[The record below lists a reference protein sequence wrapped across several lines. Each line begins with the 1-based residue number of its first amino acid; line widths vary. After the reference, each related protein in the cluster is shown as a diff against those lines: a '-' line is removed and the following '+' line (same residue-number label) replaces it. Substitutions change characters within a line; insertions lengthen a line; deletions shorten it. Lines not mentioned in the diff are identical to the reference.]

1 MENKRNIFPNQLA
14 KDLENASY
22 EVRYDMFVKQILAN
36 KDILARI
43 LSATIAEYKGYS
55 LEEIKLL
62 IEDDIAIDCQP
73 LEPHTSDVDSSTK
86 QKSHSSVNKAT
97 TARDSYS
104 SKIAGMNTE
113 SNIPGEG
120 RIVYDIKFS
129 AFIPNKDE
137 KIKLI
142 VNLEAQQKF
151 STPYDLVTRGVLY
164 TCRMISEQLGRE
176 FEIGKNNSYD
186 DIKKVYSIWI
196 CMDTPQD
203 VANSI
208 TEFKMTKNSIYGT
221 FKREARYDLQSVIFI
236 CLGKAARQTENELI
250 GMLDTLLASDIDVRT
265 KEITLSEKYK
275 LNLRETYEGTVDFM
289 CNLSQGIL
297 ERGRQEGRQEGLLEG
312 RQEGKNNLLFMLVN
326 ENTYTLSQAYEKT
339 SLSPE
344 EFDEAYAKWCE
355 DNNKQ

>member
-73 LEPHTSDVDSSTK
+73 LEPHTSDV
-86 QKSHSSVNKAT
+86 N
-97 TARDSYS
+97 SYS
-104 SKIAGMNTE
+104 PKIIGMNTE

-151 STPYDLVTRGVLY
+151 STPYDLVTRGILY

-312 RQEGKNNLLFMLVN
+312 RQKGKLDILFTLYNEKIINL
-326 ENTYTLSQAYEKT
+326 TQAYEKT

>member
-73 LEPHTSDVDSSTK
+73 LEPHTSDV
-86 QKSHSSVNKAT
+86 N
-97 TARDSYS
+97 SYS
-104 SKIAGMNTE
+104 PKIAGMNTE

-297 ERGRQEGRQEGLLEG
+297 ERGRQEGKIDILFTLYNE
-312 RQEGKNNLLFMLVN
+312 KIINL
-326 ENTYTLSQAYEKT
+326 TQAYEKT
-339 SLSPE
+339 SLSPK

-355 DNNKQ
+355 DNNKH